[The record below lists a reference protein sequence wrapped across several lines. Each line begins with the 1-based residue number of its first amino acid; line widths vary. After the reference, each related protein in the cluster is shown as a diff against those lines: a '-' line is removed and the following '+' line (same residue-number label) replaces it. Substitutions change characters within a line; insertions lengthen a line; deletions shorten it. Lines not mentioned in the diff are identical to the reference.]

1 MRANLRLLLNQSCG
15 MLGGMVRTRLD
26 FKRLSLASYPVA
38 RAFALSLLFHAL
50 LFVTL
55 EVGFQTGLWNM
66 TFLFPKRQIQ
76 IDPRLARLMAE
87 AQKRKQQQQEQEM
100 PLVFLDVD
108 PSQAT
113 AEAPK
118 DAKFYSAL
126 NSRAANPDTTLDT
139 PLPKVDGKQER
150 VPQTLNRGRPEP
162 QPLQPLPSPT
172 PPPQP
177 QVAET
182 KEPEPA
188 PPEPKPEPEPQPKPQ
203 PTVRPGDL
211 AMAKPADKPIETE
224 RPKSSERGQRDERVE
239 RVERPNPAPQ
249 RIRRLADARLQ
260 KGISGEKMR
269 QPGGVKRFALD
280 SSFDVRATPFGTYD
294 AAIIEAIRK
303 RWYDL
308 LENRDFAANYS
319 GKVVVEFRLNSD
331 GRVTDMKVNENDVTE
346 ILALFCQ
353 RAVQDPAP
361 FAPWPADLRRLVGK
375 EYRDV
380 RFTFYYN

>member
-1 MRANLRLLLNQSCG
+1 LRLLLNQSCG
-15 MLGGMVRTRLD
+15 MLGGMVRARLD
-26 FKRLSLASYPVA
+26 SDRLSLASYPVA

-55 EVGFQTGLWNM
+55 ELGFQTGLWNV

-139 PLPKVDGKQER
+139 PLPKIEGKQER

-162 QPLQPLPSPT
+162 QPLQPQPAPT

-182 KEPEPA
+182 K
-188 PPEPKPEPEPQPKPQ
+188 PEPEPPPREPKPAPEPEPPPQ
-203 PTVRPGDL
+203 PTVHPGDL
-211 AMAKPADKPIETE
+211 AMAKPADKPPTETE
-224 RPKSSERGQRDERVE
+224 RAQSLERSQRVE

-249 RIRRLADARLQ
+249 RIRRLAEARQQ
-260 KGISGEKMR
+260 KGISGEKMK

-280 SSFDVRATPFGTYD
+280 SSFDVRATPFGAYD

-303 RWYDL
+303 HWYDL
-308 LENRDFAANYS
+308 LDNRDFAANYS

-361 FAPWPADLRRLVGK
+361 FAPWPPDLRRLVGK